1 MNNPPR
7 PDNARALSGRTVKK
21 AVFAILGADDWEAR
35 LSELAAYPEEKVIGP
50 LFSALCNSD
59 LLIRWHAVTA
69 FGLVMPSL
77 AAGNMERARV
87 VMRRFIWN
95 LNDES
100 GGIGW
105 GAPEAMGEIMA
116 NTPSLAKEFHSI
128 LIHYIFDRDG
138 KPDSFLE
145 HVPLRRG
152 AFWGIGRLLHNRPDL
167 APKVLPM
174 LIKQLEREEDPEII
188 GLAILA
194 LGFSNDLNA
203 RAAVTPFL
211 NDPRT
216 IEIYQDRRLHTVT
229 IKELTRQKPDT
240 TKEHTDQSTA

>member
-1 MNNPPR
+1 MNNLPR
-7 PDNARALSGRTVKK
+7 PDNARTLSGRVVKK
-21 AVFAILGADDWEAR
+21 AVFAILGAEDWEAR
-35 LSELAAYPEEKVIGP
+35 LPELAAYPEEKVIGP

-59 LLIRWHAVTA
+59 PLIRWHAITA
-69 FGLVMPSL
+69 FGPVMASL
-77 AAGNMERARV
+77 AAVNMERARV

-116 NTPSLAKEFHSI
+116 QEPRLAREFYSV
-128 LIHYIFDRDG
+128 LTHYIFDRDG

-152 AFWGIGRLLHNRPDL
+152 AFWGIGRLLEKRPDL
-167 APKVLPM
+167 APNILP
-174 LIKQLEREEDPEII
+174 LLVRQLEREDDPEII
-188 GLAILA
+188 GLAVQA
-194 LGFSNDLNA
+194 LGRSNDLNG
-203 RAAVTPFL
+203 RAAITPFL

-216 IEIYQDRRLHTVT
+216 LTIYRNRKLETVT
-229 IKELTRQKPDT
+229 IGELARHKEGKT
-240 TKEHTDQSTA
+240 EG